1 MVRDLTTVE
10 RELGFA
16 YEMDGGHYQQV
27 CPKCRR
33 ALFGLS
39 QGALWQTH
47 LNARDVATGPT
58 PSAERTR

>member
-1 MVRDLTTVE
+1 MPAAVCLGDDGRDLTIVE

-16 YEMDGGHYQQV
+16 YEMPGGGHYQQV

-39 QGALWQTH
+39 QGAFG
-47 LNARDVATGPT
+47 API
-58 PSAERTR
+58 